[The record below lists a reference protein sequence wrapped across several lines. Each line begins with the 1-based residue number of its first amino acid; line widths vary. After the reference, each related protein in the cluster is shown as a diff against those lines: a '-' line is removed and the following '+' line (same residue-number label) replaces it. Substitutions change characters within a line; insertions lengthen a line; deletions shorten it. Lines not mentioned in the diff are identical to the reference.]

1 MGRPGVWEWI
11 RGYVIIVVTG
21 GSVGS
26 FLSKCMDM
34 GIEFADV
41 SFVGPSA
48 VTARVGV
55 ADYRRMVQAQRGS
68 GCRVLAFRRGGAPFL
83 LQAVW
88 RRKTALVG
96 AIAFFGTILALASFV
111 WRIDVVG
118 ASDDIAARIVRL
130 LEGSGVRPRMLRSA
144 VDCDHIRN
152 KLWAK
157 VDGLAFV
164 GVELRGVVLTVTV
177 AEKEIPHV
185 PKGPIDLVSS
195 ADALITQVI
204 VLEGTSHVAEGDVV
218 AKGDLLVSAPAQGGE
233 SAQARAI
240 VRGRVWREFA
250 ADAPQSVQVRLR
262 TGRIARRFVVAFG
275 GREVNLGGQVGFE
288 AYDVEEF
295 RAGAGA
301 IELRWLVVH
310 ELSTHTVHISREE
323 AASMALAE
331 ARARAME
338 YVERIGDGA
347 EVASVVERVVDLEN
361 GLIRA
366 VVIVETVEGI
376 AQPTSRRD
384 RA

>member
-111 WRIDVVG
+111 ADRCCG

-130 LEGSGVRPRMLRSA
+130 LEGSGVRPRMLRS
-144 VDCDHIRN
+144 
-152 KLWAK
+152 LWTA
-157 VDGLAFV
+157 
-164 GVELRGVVLTVTV
+164 TT
-177 AEKEIPHV
+177 
-185 PKGPIDLVSS
+185 
-195 ADALITQVI
+195 
-204 VLEGTSHVAEGDVV
+204 
-218 AKGDLLVSAPAQGGE
+218 
-233 SAQARAI
+233 
-240 VRGRVWREFA
+240 
-250 ADAPQSVQVRLR
+250 
-262 TGRIARRFVVAFG
+262 
-275 GREVNLGGQVGFE
+275 
-288 AYDVEEF
+288 
-295 RAGAGA
+295 
-301 IELRWLVVH
+301 
-310 ELSTHTVHISREE
+310 
-323 AASMALAE
+323 
-331 ARARAME
+331 
-338 YVERIGDGA
+338 
-347 EVASVVERVVDLEN
+347 
-361 GLIRA
+361 
-366 VVIVETVEGI
+366 
-376 AQPTSRRD
+376 
-384 RA
+384 